1 MTLQD
6 IQQLED
12 FFAQAGKQEVPI
24 FLNEATVITDY
35 DYFLESH
42 FTPLKQNPDAKVSQ
56 PIIYRLKL
64 LKLLI
69 EANA

>member
-1 MTLQD
+1 MTLQEL
-6 IQQLED
+6 QQLED
-12 FFAQAGKQEVPI
+12 FFIKAGKQPVPI
-24 FLNEATVITDY
+24 YLNEATVITDY

-42 FTPLKQNPDAKVSQ
+42 LMPLKLNIDSKVNQ
-56 PIIYRLKL
+56 PLIYRLKL